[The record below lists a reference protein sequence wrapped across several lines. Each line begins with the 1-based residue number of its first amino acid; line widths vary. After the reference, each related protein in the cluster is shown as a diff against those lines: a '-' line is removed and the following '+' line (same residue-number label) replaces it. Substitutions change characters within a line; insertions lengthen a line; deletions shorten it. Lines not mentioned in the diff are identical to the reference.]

1 VCAFKS
7 IYFKGYKSFDVNSYT
22 EVSDI
27 KNVNVIIGKNNSGKS
42 SVIDMVEYVLN
53 PKKFSDNKS
62 RFSDIELMFTIGEE
76 KINQVFQ
83 KNSSGGGIPGNHYD
97 FGQNYIGKDIRA
109 SINTNKRGYG
119 DEMPYFQYIYSEQQP
134 EIFNNGLNSY
144 WNKLA
149 NSCMSYMDVYQ
160 FRRLDAERN
169 IIPEMDSENENLQP
183 NGDGACNL
191 IRKFINFSQYD
202 EKLIENI
209 LLEELNRIM
218 YPEANFSNIRV
229 QQVQRDEHLLWE
241 VFLEEKDSGRFA
253 LSQSGSGLKT
263 IILILLNLLIIP
275 ETKEYKGKKVI
286 YAFEEIENNLHP
298 ALQRRVFDYLYE
310 FAADHNIMMFLT
322 THSHVAINTYY
333 GKACAQ
339 IFHVTKENSV
349 STMKLIDNYVDKVE
363 ILNDLD
369 VRASDLLQSN
379 GIIWVEGPSDR
390 IYIKK
395 WLEVFCNCKFEEGKD
410 YQFLYY
416 GGRLLSH
423 YTADHESD
431 NLINVLLTNHN
442 AAIIIDSDKKS
453 NNAKINNTKKR
464 VKDEFNKNESF
475 CWITKGKEI
484 ENYVPKEAIEKSLD
498 IKLKNECGQYELF
511 PDFINVLDG
520 NFASHKVEFATKI
533 ISHITYEN
541 SKTILDLNTQIRL
554 LYNAIMKWNNAKV

>member
-1 VCAFKS
+1 MGAIKS

-27 KNVNVIIGKNNSGKS
+27 KNLNVIIGKNNSGKS
-42 SVIDMVEYVLN
+42 SVVDMFQYVLD

-62 RFSDIELMFTIGEE
+62 RFTVVELMFKVGEE
-76 KINQVFQ
+76 KIDQVFQ
-83 KNSSGGGIPGNHYD
+83 KNTSGGGIPENHNA
-97 FGQNYIGKDIRA
+97 FGQKYIGKDIRL
-109 SINTNKRGYG
+109 SIDINKRGF
-119 DEMPYFQYIYSEQQP
+119 DNERPYFQYTYSRQQP
-134 EIFNNGLNSY
+134 EIFNSQYNLYWDKLAASY
-144 WNKLA
+144 WNYL
-149 NSCMSYMDVYQ
+149 DEYQ

-169 IIPEMDSENENLQP
+169 IIPEIDTENENLQP

-202 EKLIENI
+202 EKLIENT

-218 YPEANFSNIRV
+218 NPEASFSKIRV
-229 QQVQRDEHLLWE
+229 QQVQRESELLWE
-241 VFLEEKDSGRFA
+241 IFLEEKNSGRFA

-263 IILILLNLLIIP
+263 IILILLNLLVIP
-275 ETKEYKGKKVI
+275 ETKEYKNKKII

-310 FAADHNIMMFLT
+310 FATNHNVIMFLT

-333 GKACAQ
+333 EKALAQ
-339 IFHVTKENSV
+339 IFHVTKENNV
-349 STMKLIDNYVDKVE
+349 STMKLIDNYVDKVQ

-390 IYIKK
+390 VYIKK
-395 WLEVFCNCKFEEGKD
+395 WLEVFCDCKFEEGKD

-423 YTADHESD
+423 YTADYESD
-431 NLINVLLTNHN
+431 DLINVLLTNHN
-442 AAIIIDSDKKS
+442 AAIIIDSDKKG
-453 NNAKINNTKKR
+453 NNAKINDTKKR
-464 VKDEFNKNESF
+464 VKDEFSKKESF

-484 ENYVPKEAIEKSLD
+484 ENYVSKEAIEKSLGR
-498 IKLKNECGQYELF
+498 KLNKTCGQYELF
-511 PDFINVLDG
+511 PDYIKSLDG
-520 NFASHKVEFATKI
+520 TFTSHKVEFAAKI
-533 ISHITYEN
+533 ISNVTYEN
-541 SKTILDLNTQIRL
+541 SEDILDLVIQIKL
-554 LYNAIMKWNNAKV
+554 LYNEIMKWNNAKE